1 MNKTLQV
8 QQQIRNNAEEI
19 STNLSTISQ
28 WEKDMKQRD
37 DNIKKAHLKSMKVPR
52 APIRS
57 GVGTIPVE
65 SYDLNNNSSSG
76 SGGSRSSNSKSG
88 ASVHGKYS
96 IYYIYMNIDVK
107 IQR

>member
-1 MNKTLQV
+1 MNKTLQI

-37 DNIKKAHLKSMKVPR
+37 DNIKKAHLKSLKVPR

-57 GVGTIPVE
+57 GVGTVPVE
-65 SYDLNNNSSSG
+65 SYDLNNSSS
-76 SGGSRSSNSKSG
+76 SSSGSRSSNSKSE

-96 IYYIYMNIDVK
+96 IYYIYEY
-107 IQR
+107 

>member
-28 WEKDMKQRD
+28 WEKVMKQRD
-37 DNIKKAHLKSMKVPR
+37 DNIKTAHLKSMKVPR

-57 GVGTIPVE
+57 GAGTIPVE
-65 SYDLNNNSSSG
+65 SYDLNNSSS
-76 SGGSRSSNSKSG
+76 SSGSRSSNS
-88 ASVHGKYS
+88 KYS

-107 IQR
+107 DSEEMQF

>member
-65 SYDLNNNSSSG
+65 SYDLNNCSSS
-76 SGGSRSSNSKSG
+76 GSRSSNSNSG

-107 IQR
+107 DSEVM

>member
-28 WEKDMKQRD
+28 WEKVMKQRD

-65 SYDLNNNSSSG
+65 SYDLNNSSS
-76 SGGSRSSNSKSG
+76 SSSSSSSGSRSSNSK
-88 ASVHGKYS
+88 YS
-96 IYYIYMNIDVK
+96 KIHYIYEY
-107 IQR
+107 

>member
-37 DNIKKAHLKSMKVPR
+37 DNIKTAHLKSMKVPR

-65 SYDLNNNSSSG
+65 SYDHNKNSSNSSS
-76 SGGSRSSNSKSG
+76 SSSSSRSRSSNSNSG
-88 ASVHGKYS
+88 ASAHGKCS
-96 IYYIYMNIDVK
+96 IYYL
-107 IQR
+107 

>member
-96 IYYIYMNIDVK
+96 IYYIYEY
-107 IQR
+107 